1 MFRMSFD
8 ASASIE
14 TIVPLVTCVTND
26 ALSKSMPDIDET
38 LSQCIDIIN
47 FRLVDLLLHYYP
59 NFGVKWIQFSTV
71 RDQMSGKINALSCWI
86 SRRKV

>member
-38 LSQCIDIIN
+38 RYMC
-47 FRLVDLLLHYYP
+47 H
-59 NFGVKWIQFSTV
+59 
-71 RDQMSGKINALSCWI
+71 
-86 SRRKV
+86 